1 MKIVFHIMTQ
11 IKIHQMTK
19 MEIPFHLIKN
29 NYNVLDVNLDFMLI
43 FLQVNVYNVNQIVKH
58 VHNIQIHL
66 I

>member
-1 MKIVFHIMTQ
+1 MMNQ
-11 IKIHQMTK
+11 IKIQHMIQ
-19 MEIPFHLIKN
+19 MEIPFYLIKN

-58 VHNIQIHL
+58 VHNIQIHT

>member
-1 MKIVFHIMTQ
+1 MMNQ
-11 IKIHQMTK
+11 IKIHLMIQ
-19 MEIPFHLIKN
+19 MEIPFYLIKN
-29 NYNVLDVNLDFMLI
+29 NYNVLDVNLDFMPI